1 MKTIG
6 LVFPEEEMPDKKKD
20 AEKKETKP
28 DKKKD

>member
-6 LVFPEEEMPDKKKD
+6 LVFPEKEMSDKKKD